1 MKIKIAYIGGGS
13 KEWARVFMTDLAL
26 ATDLLGEIALFDID
40 KEAAIRNKKIGD
52 RINLHPDTLSKWNY
66 VVTDTIEAALSDA
79 DFVAISILPGL
90 IETMKVDVHVP
101 EKYGLFQSVGDTVG
115 PGGVIRSMRT
125 VPIFEFFAKKIKECS
140 PKAWVIN
147 FTNPMSICMKTL
159 TDVFPQIKAFG
170 CCHEVFHTQDFLCK
184 VLEEEKGISIKRKQL
199 FTEVS
204 GINHFTWISK
214 ATYQNINVL
223 GLLPEFIAKNF
234 IKGYNEKGEPD
245 AFRSDYFACANRVKM
260 DLYKKYGVLAAAG
273 DRHLAEFMDIDLYL
287 SSREKPDFWK
297 FALTPVQYRIEKR
310 EAKIKEA
317 ILLATGKI
325 PVSVVKSDEEA
336 IDLIQALLG
345 KKQVISNVNVVNVG
359 QMKGIELG
367 RIVETN
373 ALFYNDH
380 VIPLMADKL
389 PDQVLELI
397 KVHSDNLEILYSG
410 IKARNFRKIYEAF
423 VKQPLCSMLF
433 ESECSKL
440 FKEMCLET
448 KEYLHMYY
456 DFAELERSF
465 K

>member
-13 KEWARVFMTDLAL
+13 KEWAKVFMNDLAL
-26 ATDLLGEIALFDID
+26 ATDLSGEISLYDID

-52 RINLHPDTLSKWNY
+52 RINMHPLALSKWDY
-66 VVTDTIEAALSDA
+66 VVTDTIEAALTGA

-90 IETMKVDVHVP
+90 IETMRVDVHTP

-125 VPIFEFFAKKIKECS
+125 VPLFEYFAKKIKACC

-147 FTNPMSICMKTL
+147 FTNPMSICIRTL

-184 VLEEEKGISIKRKQL
+184 VLEVEKGISIKRKQL
-199 FTEVS
+199 FTEVQ
-204 GINHFTWISK
+204 GVNHFTWISK
-214 ATYQNINVL
+214 ASYQNIDVL

-234 IKGYNEKGEPD
+234 INGYNEFGKPD
-245 AFRSDYFACANRVKM
+245 AFRTDYFACANRVKM
-260 DLYKKYGVLAAAG
+260 DLYSKYGVLAAG

-297 FALTPVQYRIEKR
+297 FALTPVQYRIER
-310 EAKIKEA
+310 RDAKIKEA
-317 ILLATGKI
+317 IQLSEGNMPISLI
-325 PVSVVKSDEEA
+325 KSNEEA

-345 KKQVISNVNVVNVG
+345 KNQVISNVNVVNNG
-359 QMKGIELG
+359 QMKGLELG

-380 VIPLMADKL
+380 VIPLMADIL

-397 KVHSDNLEILYSG
+397 KTHSDNLEILYSG
-410 IKARNFRKIYEAF
+410 IKSRNFKKIYEAF
-423 VKQPLCSMLF
+423 AKQPLCSMLF
-433 ESECSKL
+433 DSECRLL
-440 FKEMCLET
+440 FKEMCMGT
-448 KEYLHMYY
+448 KDYLHMYY